1 MRMSGRAYFFPAMTA
16 EEDQARA
23 IWRTR
28 LGSAFRTALACAMV
42 GCATLYGPEPLR
54 TQLPFPA
61 FAYVTAILIVLDATV
76 GDSVKGCWHA
86 LLATAQVLPTSVV
99 SLWLI
104 GPEHFSPAVAAAAVA
119 AGAFMVAVPEWSHL
133 MTKRIAFGQ
142 IVIVYVGAV
151 VYGKEAGD
159 VMHPI
164 HVAASTALGALASV
178 LAMLLPYP
186 RLAYAEVI
194 LACMRDL
201 RYSDLMVNKLSRL
214 YTQNASERIS
224 LLMKAFSA
232 QNTTIALETIS
243 QAKPLQETGAKLLQR
258 IKLIQSPRTCGG
270 EPFGATPKERSMIP
284 PLYDSRDYIV
294 DLAGDKKILLT
305 PVKLAEAK
313 KKHKFHSEQE
323 SVQWERH
330 QIRQK
335 PHFRKPGDRLQDIEI
350 LIRGMEMALTCCSSF
365 PISFIDEEL
374 QEILLAMEGQIG
386 QKLEQVKCIP
396 TLLDASTA
404 PEPTKGELFNKFLDS
419 LKVIDPNSGNQ
430 TAFFFF
436 LSCIELLL
444 DDSTIT
450 QQNPTRIVEKSKDE
464 ESRNSVQ
471 EAKNMFK
478 QIWPKNETLLFAFK
492 CSISLGLAVFFGL
505 VFNKE
510 NGYWSG
516 LTIAISFSAQRQA
529 TFREANARAQGTA
542 LGSVYGVLGCY
553 FFSECLEL
561 RILALL
567 PWIVLTTFLR
577 HSKMYGQAGGV
588 STVIGALLILGR
600 KNYGLPAEFAIT
612 RLTEAFIGL
621 FCFIIVEL
629 LLQPTRAATLAKKQL
644 SQSLGAL
651 REGIRQVGLS
661 PDEKDMDIVFL
672 TLREKQEKLK
682 VHVNQLKKFA
692 GESELEPN
700 FWFLP
705 FQTACYNKLLMS
717 ISKMVDLQLFM
728 AVQMESL
735 VEESR
740 RCGVAWRDLQERIN
754 SDLDLFK
761 KGVSSSLH
769 FLEKITLIESF
780 SVFER
785 KDKEVYDDLEL
796 GKSSNED
803 VCIVAVEKIA
813 SFFLYHSNEVT
824 EKLWANKEGEERRAS
839 QMALRQSA
847 VRFCISGLMKE
858 TKEIEKG
865 IKELVQWENPSTRM
879 NFYEISR
886 KISVLFPE

>member
-1 MRMSGRAYFFPAMTA
+1 MTA
-16 EEDQARA
+16 EEDRVWA

-61 FAYVTAILIVLDATV
+61 FAYVTAILIVSEATL

-86 LLATAQVLPTSVV
+86 LLATAQVLPASVV

-164 HVAASTALGALASV
+164 HVAACTALGALASV

-186 RLAYAEVI
+186 RLAYAE
-194 LACMRDL
+194 
-201 RYSDLMVNKLSRL
+201 VNKLSRL

-232 QNTTIALETIS
+232 QNTTIALETVS
-243 QAKPLQETGAKLLQR
+243 QAKPLQETGAKLLQS
-258 IKLIQSPRTCGG
+258 IKLR
-270 EPFGATPKERSMIP
+270 
-284 PLYDSRDYIV
+284 
-294 DLAGDKKILLT
+294 
-305 PVKLAEAK
+305 
-313 KKHKFHSEQE
+313 QE

-330 QIRQK
+330 QIRPK

-350 LIRGMEMALTCCSSF
+350 QIRGMEMALTCCSSF
-365 PISFIDEEL
+365 PITFIDEEL
-374 QEILLAMEGQIG
+374 QKILLAVEGQIG

-430 TAFFFF
+430 TTFFFF

-478 QIWPKNETLLFAFK
+478 RIWPKNETLLFAFK
-492 CSISLGLAVFFGL
+492 CSISLGIAVFFGL
-505 VFNKE
+505 EFNKE

-561 RILALL
+561 RILALI

-577 HSKMYGQAGGV
+577 HSKMYSQAGGV

-651 REGIRQVGLS
+651 REGIGQVGLS

-705 FQTACYNKLLMS
+705 FRTACYNKLLMS

-769 FLEKITLIESF
+769 FLEKITSIESF

-796 GKSSNED
+796 GKSSHED
-803 VCIVAVEKIA
+803 VCIVDLEKTA
-813 SFFLYHSNEVT
+813 SFFLYHSNEVS

-839 QMALRQSA
+839 QMALHQSA

-879 NFYEISR
+879 NFYDISR
-886 KISVLFPE
+886 KIRVLFPE

>member
-1 MRMSGRAYFFPAMTA
+1 MTA
-16 EEDQARA
+16 EEDRARA

-54 TQLPFPA
+54 TQLQFPA
-61 FAYVTAILIVLDATV
+61 FAYVTAILIVSDATL

-86 LLATAQVLPTSVV
+86 LLATAQVLPVSVV
-99 SLWLI
+99 SLWVI
-104 GPEHFSPAVAAAAVA
+104 GPEHFSEGVAAAAVA

-186 RLAYAEVI
+186 RLAYAE
-194 LACMRDL
+194 A
-201 RYSDLMVNKLSRL
+201 NKLSRM

-243 QAKPLQETGAKLLQR
+243 QAKPLKGTGAKLLQS
-258 IKLIQSPRTCGG
+258 IKLI
-270 EPFGATPKERSMIP
+270 
-284 PLYDSRDYIV
+284 
-294 DLAGDKKILLT
+294 
-305 PVKLAEAK
+305 
-313 KKHKFHSEQE
+313 QE

-330 QIRQK
+330 QIRPK
-335 PHFRKPGDRLQDIEI
+335 SHFRKLGDRLQDIEI
-350 LIRGMEMALTCCSSF
+350 QIRGMEMALTCCSSF
-365 PISFIDEEL
+365 PITFIDEEL
-374 QEILLAMEGQIG
+374 QQILLAMEGQIG

-396 TLLDASTA
+396 TLLDASTS

-430 TAFFFF
+430 TTFFFF

-450 QQNPTRIVEKSKDE
+450 QQNPICIVEKSKDE

-478 QIWPKNETLLFAFK
+478 RIWPKNETLLFAFK

-505 VFNKE
+505 GFNKE

-553 FFSECLEL
+553 FFSECQEL

-651 REGIRQVGLS
+651 REGIRHVGLS
-661 PDEKDMDIVFL
+661 ADEKDMDIVFL

-705 FQTACYNKLLMS
+705 FQTACYNKVLMS

-761 KGVSSSLH
+761 KGVISSLH
-769 FLEKITLIESF
+769 FLEKITSIESF

-803 VCIVAVEKIA
+803 VCIVDVEKIG
-813 SFFLYHSNEVT
+813 SFFLYHSNKVT
-824 EKLWANKEGEERRAS
+824 EKLWANKEGEERKAS
-839 QMALRQSA
+839 QIALRQSA
-847 VRFCISGLMKE
+847 VQFCISGLMKE

-879 NFYEISR
+879 NFYEIS
-886 KISVLFPE
+886 

>member
-1 MRMSGRAYFFPAMTA
+1 MTA
-16 EEDQARA
+16 EKDRARVV
-23 IWRTR
+23 WRTR
-28 LGSAFRTALACAMV
+28 LGSAFRTALACAVV

-54 TQLPFPA
+54 NQLQFPA
-61 FAYVTAILIVLDATV
+61 YAYLTTILIVSDATL

-86 LLATAQVLPTSVV
+86 LLATAQVLPASVL

-104 GPEHFSPAVAAAAVA
+104 GPEHFSAAIAAAAMA

-142 IVIVYVGAV
+142 FVIVYVGAV

-186 RLAYAEVI
+186 RLAYAESSVKTKS
-194 LACMRDL
+194 LYK

-258 IKLIQSPRTCGG
+258 IKLIQ
-270 EPFGATPKERSMIP
+270 
-284 PLYDSRDYIV
+284 
-294 DLAGDKKILLT
+294 
-305 PVKLAEAK
+305 
-313 KKHKFHSEQE
+313 E
-323 SVQWERH
+323 SVQWERP
-330 QIRQK
+330 QIRPK
-335 PHFRKPGDRLQDIEI
+335 PHFRKPGDILEDIEI
-350 LIRGMEMALTCCSSF
+350 QIRGMEMALTCCSSF
-365 PISFIDEEL
+365 PITFINEEL
-374 QEILLAMEGQIG
+374 QEILLAMKGQIG

-396 TLLDASTA
+396 TLLDASATL
-404 PEPTKGELFNKFLDS
+404 EPTKGELFNKFLDS
-419 LKVIDPNSGNQ
+419 FKVIDPNSGNQ
-430 TAFFFF
+430 TTFYFF

-444 DDSTIT
+444 DVSTIT

-471 EAKNMFK
+471 EAKNKFK
-478 QIWPKNETLLFAFK
+478 RIWPKNETLLFAFK

-505 VFNKE
+505 GFNKE

-542 LGSVYGVLGCY
+542 LGSVYGVLGYCL
-553 FFSECLEL
+553 FSKSQEL

-612 RLTEAFIGL
+612 RLTETFIGL

-651 REGIRQVGLS
+651 REGIGQVGLS
-661 PDEKDMDIVFL
+661 ADEKDMDIVFL

-692 GESELEPN
+692 RESELEPN

-705 FQTACYNKLLMS
+705 FQTACYNKLLTS

-728 AVQMESL
+728 VVQMESL
-735 VEESR
+735 LEESK
-740 RCGVAWRDLQERIN
+740 RCGIAWRDLQEWIN

-761 KGVSSSLH
+761 KDVSSCLH
-769 FLEKITLIESF
+769 FLEKITSIKSF

-785 KDKEVYDDLEL
+785 KDKEVYDGLEL
-796 GKSSNED
+796 GKPSNED
-803 VCIVAVEKIA
+803 VCIVDV
-813 SFFLYHSNEVT
+813 
-824 EKLWANKEGEERRAS
+824 EKLWANKEGEERRAG
-839 QMALRQSA
+839 QMALCQSA
-847 VRFCISGLMKE
+847 VWFCISGLVKE

-865 IKELVQWENPSTRM
+865 IKELLQWENPSTRM
-879 NFYEISR
+879 NFHEICR